1 MNIIDPFSVNRQ
13 GGDEGTM
20 YRTGVYFEDEND
32 LGEIKE
38 VIGSFERQA
47 GRPSAVEI
55 EPLSRF
61 YKAEEYHQ
69 DYLDKTP
76 GGYCHLSP
84 KVFELARKK

>member
-1 MNIIDPFSVNRQ
+1 M
-13 GGDEGTM
+13 
-20 YRTGVYFEDEND
+20 
-32 LGEIKE
+32 
-38 VIGSFERQA
+38 A